1 MSKTLIISNA
11 HISNFRLILC
21 NTYQKA
27 AVGVLSD
34 AHESLLS
41 ESRQTRQ
48 SNAAEVSQNVRKIS
62 TEQTSTNNQ
71 MLHSA
76 TIII

>member
-1 MSKTLIISNA
+1 MRKTIIISNV
-11 HISNFRLILC
+11 HISNLRLILC
-21 NTYQKA
+21 STYQKA

-41 ESRQTRQ
+41 ESRQTRR
-48 SNAAEVSQNVRKIS
+48 SNAAEVSQNVHKIS
-62 TEQTSTNNQ
+62 TKQTSTNNQ
-71 MLHSA
+71 ILHSA